1 MHSAYHAPGFYLIR
15 VAGRLDANW
24 SDRLGGLAIVET
36 GSKAGMGVP
45 IMELSG
51 WLADQAALWGIL
63 KTLYDYQC
71 QLLYVEHLGA
81 AQDEVVQAAGDNPMQ
96 AITGAS

>member
-1 MHSAYHAPGFYLIR
+1 MRSAYYEPGFYLIR
-15 VAGRLDANW
+15 VAGKLDANW

-36 GSKAGMGVP
+36 GSTAGMSAP
-45 IMELSG
+45 IIELSG

-71 QLLYVEHLGA
+71 QLLYVEHLGS
-81 AQDEVVQAAGDNPMQ
+81 AQDESIDGAGDNPM
-96 AITGAS
+96 